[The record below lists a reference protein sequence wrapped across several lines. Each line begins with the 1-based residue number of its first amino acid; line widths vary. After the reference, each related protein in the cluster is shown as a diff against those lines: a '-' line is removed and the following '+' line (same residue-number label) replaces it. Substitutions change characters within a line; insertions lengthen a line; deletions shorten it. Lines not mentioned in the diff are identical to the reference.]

1 MSVGADSTGIKEGAE
16 VAFLT
21 GGRGFLVE
29 KSKGGWWRVAV
40 SQTDGGTTDPLIVKV
55 RASSFRL
62 VEDAKIEGLQ
72 TPTQTTTTND
82 VATSALSP
90 VEEALSGLVVQD
102 ENFSRPAPFVLPC
115 LEAPA
120 RHAATSKWVIF
131 SDLHVK
137 GSSIEC
143 CTEVLD
149 KVHEAAVQR
158 NAGVIFLGD
167 FWHVRGA
174 LNVELLNTVLRSF
187 RKWTQPVIMIP
198 GNHDQVTL
206 GGAVH
211 ALEPLVYAFHPDQV
225 LLISEPTVCLGALWV
240 PYRRDPA
247 LMKSILAAGRDNPD
261 VGIIFCHADVRGAYM
276 NDGMRS
282 REGIEMSF
290 FPTGVPIYSGHFHK
304 PHTMTKSG
312 ASLRYVGSPYQTS
325 LSEAGQD
332 KFLYTMSCVPSAAAD
347 AAGQGERRLV
357 WKEDERWVLDV
368 GKKYFKAS
376 SVRDPVVLKARRGD
390 RVVLPV
396 RVGEDAHAESL
407 LVELR
412 GRGVEVELRRERVVL
427 GGASGKTGGSPVASS
442 SLLQGAGV
450 EAEAGLVPGV
460 DSVPAPQDPL
470 SIFSDFMGSGYA
482 KEALEGGGAGPSKG
496 GANAM
501 ANSVAA
507 ATDEDETASKAAKEA
522 LHKAVVQEGRDTLLR
537 IMNTEAGAG
546 TGAKIAGGKVCDL
559 RLEDVVLSNFGP
571 FGGDKV
577 HYPLSSR
584 GLVLIRG
591 QSTDGTGADS
601 NGAGKTTLAMS
612 VMWGLTGSMDAR
624 LVADGKAVD
633 VAYDAGSSSSKRTA
647 EVSIRGKINEKPFEV
662 TRRRGARRADLSFAL
677 DGKDLTTLAV
687 KDTQALIDET
697 LGIGGGLLQRCC
709 FFGQHSHTLQSL
721 LGLTDVRLKSEL
733 SCLVDTEL
741 WTLAATDVRGR
752 ERADRARV
760 TELSVEARV
769 RQEELMRTA
778 AVVAEAA
785 TGVRQLEAQLEG
797 AKTAALAEM
806 GRTRDLIVERF
817 GNATAGQLSEDIEAN
832 RRAADVF
839 RQTALEPLRASVLEG
854 LRRHGATTAALD
866 QANSTL
872 RERISQFRAAALASG
887 SSLSTLQNKT
897 RQLDLQ
903 ARGLEMSLRN
913 LTAQFESVVAAHKQR
928 LPASLVVEAQG
939 GPEHKVDAEA
949 TRGAQEAALLA
960 LADLNVRIEAAE
972 QSLHNLRASDEETV
986 EEGTGALCAKHEEE
1000 QCPTCGQALPAALRQ
1015 AREAELVE
1023 ELVSLK
1029 AQREV
1034 QVRFAEDL
1042 RGAVDTALR
1051 VAQNL
1056 EQLTALSERRAELV
1070 AETDFV
1076 DAAKRAKDEEMAK
1089 LERELALKTIERA
1102 DVEREWRRVEG
1113 DKEREL
1119 AAAEQQLAALVEVE
1133 ASLRRTLDEL
1143 RVLETRST
1151 TSQGQANATVLL
1163 LEDRVK
1169 QAREAAAAKTGVLYE
1184 LEDAMRG
1191 IRAQEREIAARGLVL
1206 ERLAEVLGPRGVQH
1220 YVFVSVLKQ
1229 LEAIANSYL
1238 LVLAEGGVQLT
1249 LQGDDDADK
1258 IVKAVWVRSADGT
1271 MRERGLSQLSGGQ
1284 WRRVSMALD
1293 LAFAEIIRRRG
1304 TLRSNLIVMDEVLTH
1319 LDASGREAVGSV
1331 LRAMVDGP
1339 RVGESLPD
1347 VLEEGQEEEEEED
1360 KQGDGAAKA
1369 AVKKEA
1375 MSHELSRA
1383 LLGGGAYETAIVILQ
1398 DLAAMELEEAFDQ
1411 VDVVVKAAD
1420 TSKVIIDGNEE
1431 RKRHN

>member
-1 MSVGADSTGIKEGAE
+1 VGFDSAGLKEGAE

-40 SQTDGGTTDPLIVKV
+40 NQTDGGTTDPLIVKV

-62 VEDAKIEGLQ
+62 VEDAKTKEPQ
-72 TPTQTTTTND
+72 QTTTD
-82 VATSALSP
+82 PVATSALSP
-90 VEEALSGLVVQD
+90 IEAALSGLLEQD
-102 ENFSRPAPFVLPC
+102 ESFSRPAPYVLPF

-120 RHAATSKWVIF
+120 RHAATNKWVIF

-143 CTEVLD
+143 CIEVLD
-149 KVHEAAVQR
+149 KVHDAAVQR

-187 RKWTQPVIMIP
+187 RQWTQPVIMIP

-290 FPTGVPIYSGHFHK
+290 FPSGVPIYSGHFHK

-332 KFLYTMSCVPSAAAD
+332 KFLYTMSCVPSAA
-347 AAGQGERRLV
+347 GQGESRLE

-376 SVRDPVVLKARRGD
+376 SVRDPVVIKARRGD

-396 RVGEDAHAESL
+396 RVGEDAQAESL
-407 LVELR
+407 LVELK

-427 GGASGKTGGSPVASS
+427 GGASGKAGVGGLASPVASS

-460 DSVPAPQDPL
+460 DSVPAPLDPL

-482 KEALEGGGAGPSKG
+482 KEALEGDAGAGPSKV
-496 GANAM
+496 GANTM
-501 ANSVAA
+501 ASAGAGTVE
-507 ATDEDETASKAAKEA
+507 EDEAARKAAKEA
-522 LHKAVVQEGRDTLLR
+522 LHQAVVQEGRDTLLR
-537 IMNTEAGAG
+537 IMNTEAGASA
-546 TGAKIAGGKVCDL
+546 GARIAGGKVCDL

-577 HYPLSSR
+577 RYPLSSR

-647 EVSIRGKINEKPFEV
+647 EVAIRGKINDKPFEV
-662 TRRRGARRADLSFAL
+662 TRKRGARRADLAFVL
-677 DGKDLTTLAV
+677 DGKELTTLAV

-697 LGIGGGLLQRCC
+697 LGIGSGLLQRCC

-741 WTLAATDVRGR
+741 WTLAAADVRGR

-760 TELSVEARV
+760 TELTVEARV
-769 RQEELMRTA
+769 RQEELTRTA
-778 AVVAEAA
+778 SVVAEAA
-785 TGVRQLEAQLEG
+785 TGVRQLEAQLER
-797 AKTAALAEM
+797 AKAAALAEM

-839 RQTALEPLRASVLEG
+839 RQTALEPLRASVVEG
-854 LRRHGATTAALD
+854 MRRHGATTAALD

-913 LTAQFESVVAAHKQR
+913 LTAQFASVVAAHKQR
-928 LPASLVVEAQG
+928 LPTSLVEAWGKSEQDAG
-939 GPEHKVDAEA
+939 AVDVEA
-949 TRGAQEAALLA
+949 TRVAHEAALLA
-960 LADLNVRIEAAE
+960 LADLSVRIEAAE
-972 QSLHNLRASDEETV
+972 QSLLNLRAAIGATGE
-986 EEGTGALCAKHEEE
+986 EEGAGSVCAKHEAE

-1015 AREAELVE
+1015 AREADLVKELA
-1023 ELVSLK
+1023 SLK
-1029 AQREV
+1029 AQHET
-1034 QVRFAEDL
+1034 QVRFADDL

-1051 VAQNL
+1051 VAQSL
-1056 EQLTALSERRAELV
+1056 EQLTALGERRAELA
-1070 AETDFV
+1070 AETDV
-1076 DAAKRAKDEEMAK
+1076 VEAVKRAKDEETAK

-1102 DVEREWRRVEG
+1102 DVEREWRRAEG

-1119 AAAEQQLAALVEVE
+1119 AVSEQQLAALVDVE
-1133 ASLRRTLDEL
+1133 ASLRRTLEEL

-1151 TSQGQANATVLL
+1151 SSQGQANATVLL

-1169 QAREAAAAKTGVLYE
+1169 QAREAAAAKAGVLYE

-1191 IRAQEREIAARGLVL
+1191 IRAQEREIAARSLVL

-1220 YVFVSVLKQ
+1220 YVFISVLKQ

-1238 LVLAEGGVQLT
+1238 LVLAEGGMQLT

-1339 RVGESLPD
+1339 RAGEALPD
-1347 VLEEGQEEEEEED
+1347 VLEEGQEEE
-1360 KQGDGAAKA
+1360 QGDGAAA
-1369 AVKKEA
+1369 AFKKEA
-1375 MSHELSRA
+1375 MSQELSRA

-1398 DLAAMELEEAFDQ
+1398 DLAAMELEEAFDH

-1431 RKRHN
+1431 GKRQKYL